1 MSGDELGVSE
11 NLLAGVLAQ
20 IDEEEVVELALALGN
35 FDSPTGEEGPVA
47 EYVYEWLAKH
57 EFQPRRVALFP
68 DRPNIAARV
77 SGAGGGPS
85 LLFNGHLDT
94 TIAKEETLTPLQ
106 AAAPEH
112 HSAWREGDVLIGN
125 GVCNNKGLMA
135 SWMAFPTRSRSS
147 PPSAS
152 STSTLGSPRYRTRGR
167 SSESWLMRSLPAAF
181 R

>member
-1 MSGDELGVSE
+1 M
-11 NLLAGVLAQ
+11 
-20 IDEEEVVELALALGN
+20 ALGN

-77 SGAGGGPS
+77 SGSGGGPS
-85 LLFNGHLDT
+85 LLLNGHLDT
-94 TIAKEETLTPLQ
+94 TIAKEETLTTLR

-135 SWMAFPTRSRSS
+135 SWMIACK
-147 PPSAS
+147 ALKQAGV
-152 STSTLGSPRYRTRGR
+152 TLGGDLPDDDGGGR
-167 SSESWLMRSLPAAF
+167 DR